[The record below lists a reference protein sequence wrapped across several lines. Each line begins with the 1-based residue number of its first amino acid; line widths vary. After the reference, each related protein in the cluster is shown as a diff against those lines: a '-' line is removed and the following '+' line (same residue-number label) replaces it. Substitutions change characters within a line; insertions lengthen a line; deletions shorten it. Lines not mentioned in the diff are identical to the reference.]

1 MKRHRHST
9 LGSNLRKFWRCQF
22 LLSFWYIAK
31 YHGPLIEIIRS
42 FSVELAE
49 YRTHM
54 KIIGDILS
62 TTRDDL
68 QDEDGATVTYLI
80 RKANIS
86 HSRISRILKTLVSQG
101 LLEQVESQGS
111 NRYKISPSGREFLQ
125 AYHTFTNFAENFG
138 LSI

>member
-1 MKRHRHST
+1 M
-9 LGSNLRKFWRCQF
+9 
-22 LLSFWYIAK
+22 
-31 YHGPLIEIIRS
+31 
-42 FSVELAE
+42 AE

-86 HSRISRILKTLVSQG
+86 HSRISRILKILVLQG
-101 LLEQVESQGS
+101 LLEQVDSQGS
-111 NRYKISPSGREFLQ
+111 NKYRISKTGREFLQ
-125 AYHTFTNFAENFG
+125 AYNTFTNFADSFG
-138 LSI
+138 LNI

>member
-1 MKRHRHST
+1 M
-9 LGSNLRKFWRCQF
+9 
-22 LLSFWYIAK
+22 
-31 YHGPLIEIIRS
+31 
-42 FSVELAE
+42 AE

-68 QDEDGATVTYLI
+68 QDEDGASVTYLI

-101 LLEQVESQGS
+101 LLERVDSQGS
-111 NRYKISPSGREFLQ
+111 NKYKISQSGREFLQ
-125 AYHTFTNFAENFG
+125 AYHTFSGFATTFG
-138 LSI
+138 LTI

>member
-1 MKRHRHST
+1 M
-9 LGSNLRKFWRCQF
+9 
-22 LLSFWYIAK
+22 
-31 YHGPLIEIIRS
+31 
-42 FSVELAE
+42 AE

-68 QDEDGATVTYLI
+68 QDDDGASVTYLI

-101 LLEQVESQGS
+101 LLEQVEAQGA
-111 NRYKISPSGREFLQ
+111 NKYKISQTGREFLQ
-125 AYHTFTNFAENFG
+125 AYKTFSTFADNFG
-138 LSI
+138 LTI

>member
-1 MKRHRHST
+1 M
-9 LGSNLRKFWRCQF
+9 
-22 LLSFWYIAK
+22 
-31 YHGPLIEIIRS
+31 
-42 FSVELAE
+42 AE

-54 KIIGDILS
+54 TIIGDILS

-101 LLEQVESQGS
+101 LLEKVDLQGS
-111 NRYKISPSGREFLQ
+111 NKYKISQNGREFLQ
-125 AYHTFTNFAENFG
+125 AYNSFRNFADNFG
-138 LSI
+138 LNI

>member
-1 MKRHRHST
+1 M
-9 LGSNLRKFWRCQF
+9 
-22 LLSFWYIAK
+22 
-31 YHGPLIEIIRS
+31 
-42 FSVELAE
+42 AE

-54 KIIGDILS
+54 KIISDILA

-101 LLEQVESQGS
+101 LLEKTVNQGS
-111 NRYKISPSGREFLQ
+111 NKYKISQPGREFLQ
-125 AYHTFTNFAENFG
+125 AYYTFTNFADNFG
-138 LSI
+138 LNI

>member
-1 MKRHRHST
+1 M
-9 LGSNLRKFWRCQF
+9 
-22 LLSFWYIAK
+22 
-31 YHGPLIEIIRS
+31 
-42 FSVELAE
+42 AE

-62 TTRDDL
+62 TTQDDL
-68 QDEDGATVTYLI
+68 QDENGASVTYLI

-101 LLEQVESQGS
+101 LLERVDSQGS
-111 NRYKISPSGREFLQ
+111 NKYRISQSGREFLQ
-125 AYHTFTNFAENFG
+125 AYYTFTSFADSFG